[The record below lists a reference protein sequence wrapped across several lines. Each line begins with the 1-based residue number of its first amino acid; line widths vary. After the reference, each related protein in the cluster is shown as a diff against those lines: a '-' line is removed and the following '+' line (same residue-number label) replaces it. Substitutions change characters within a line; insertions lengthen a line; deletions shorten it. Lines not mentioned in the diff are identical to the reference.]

1 VQVLLTIVLIAGVG
15 AWALAVQQR
24 LERMRRDVKAAWN
37 LLETNQANEAV
48 RTVYNKHVASYNAA
62 LETFPANVV
71 GPLVGFKPAK
81 PF

>member
-1 VQVLLTIVLIAGVG
+1 MQVLLTIVLIAAAA

-24 LERMRRDVKAAWN
+24 LERMRRDVKAAWK
-37 LLETNQANEAV
+37 LLEPNQANEAV
-48 RTVYNKHVASYNAA
+48 RAVYNKHVAAYNSA
-62 LETFPANVV
+62 LEIFPANIL